1 MFHTQ
6 LVITFLMF
14 RSQSRAGTLSSRRS
28 SAASRRGHEAAWRK
42 EERVEDKVARMMSP
56 PANQRPRLDSLT
68 NQKQRLPPLI
78 ELIEPTPPLCRSAP
92 IFGLTGLDD
101 AEFDLDN
108 VSDDFNSD
116 MSEDPLRG
124 SEKRNEGFRIKYFYD
139 TEQKRSKNKLI
150 NNVNTY
156 L

>member
-1 MFHTQ
+1 M
-6 LVITFLMF
+6 
-14 RSQSRAGTLSSRRS
+14 
-28 SAASRRGHEAAWRK
+28 
-42 EERVEDKVARMMSP
+42 EDKVARMMRV
-56 PANQRPRLDSLT
+56 PANQRPALDPLT

-78 ELIEPTPPLCRSAP
+78 ELIEPTPPLCRNAP

-108 VSDDFNSD
+108 VSDDLNSI
-116 MSEDPLRG
+116 MSEDPCLG
-124 SEKRNEGFRIKYFYD
+124 SAKRNEEFGIKYFYSD
-139 TEQKRSKNKLI
+139 DKAQKNPKKRLI

>member
-1 MFHTQ
+1 MNI
-6 LVITFLMF
+6 VPVF

-56 PANQRPRLDSLT
+56 PANQRPALDPLT

-101 AEFDLDN
+101 SEFDLDN
-108 VSDDFNSD
+108 ISDDLNSD
-116 MSEDPLRG
+116 MSEDPRRG
-124 SEKRNEGFRIKYFYD
+124 SERRNEDARIKYFYRD
-139 TEQKRSKNKLI
+139 EAEQKRSKNRLI